1 KSKQQIPVTVNSS
14 TATLPFRPSSNFI
27 QKTSI
32 YVPHLILNI
41 RNYSTLLT
49 VSNSSNSPRYLPKG
63 TVIGIA
69 TYNNSDSYNITDN
82 KNSITPNTFNS
93 ASQQINKITTPP
105 PLPTT
110 QQTISNLLFHIA
122 DQTQRDLI
130 QSLLFKFQSTFD
142 TSKYSVAQ
150 TKLSHVIETYPH
162 TPPVSKCYPGNP
174 TIIAELKS
182 IINKL
187 LEAGLIRESQSPY
200 AAPALLVKKKDQTW
214 RLVIDY
220 KKLNAITIKD
230 NYPLP
235 NMEATL
241 QTLGAGY
248 HYFSKFDLKSG
259 FWQLPI
265 NEKDRFK
272 TAFITSF
279 GLFEWL
285 VLPQGL
291 RNSPPSFQRIMNN
304 VLGAYSEFF
313 LGYLDDI
320 IIFSKDFNQHLN
332 HIEQVLNTLKSH
344 NLILNPTKCEIAKQQ
359 IEYLGHVITPTT
371 ISPTPEKIKSI
382 ISLPEPRT
390 LAQANRFIGALSWYR
405 KFIPNFSS
413 IAASIHAVTNLTKHN
428 RHKFK
433 WVYEQSKSFNELKQL
448 LTSTPLFLN
457 FPDDTQSVLLSTDAS
472 KIGLGGIL
480 YQEINNV
487 RKVLYYHSELLSPSQ
502 TRYNPMELEALAIF
516 KCITRMRSFLLGRNI
531 IIYTDNCPLCHMMNK
546 KISNKRVEKI
556 SLLLQEF
563 NIQQI
568 IHVKGKYNC
577 LPDYLSRHPIASD
590 DELPDDYGLGFTKD
604 KSSSIQLLGVVVTR
618 SKAKLLS
625 HNIDST
631 SSSSQQQN
639 SLNSSSS
646 SSHDSNDLHNADDYF
661 DITKLKEHQQNDPQI
676 QKIINDLKQRPNMS
690 FEYQNDIL
698 YKLLSHLRGKINE
711 N

>member
-1 KSKQQIPVTVNSS
+1 CQ
-14 TATLPFRPSSNFI
+14 
-27 QKTSI
+27 
-32 YVPHLILNI
+32 
-41 RNYSTLLT
+41 LT
-49 VSNSSNSPRYLPKG
+49 K
-63 TVIGIA
+63 
-69 TYNNSDSYNITDN
+69 
-82 KNSITPNTFNS
+82 
-93 ASQQINKITTPP
+93 
-105 PLPTT
+105 
-110 QQTISNLLFHIA
+110 
-122 DQTQRDLI
+122 
-130 QSLLFKFQSTFD
+130 
-142 TSKYSVAQ
+142 
-150 TKLSHVIETYPH
+150 
-162 TPPVSKCYPGNP
+162 
-174 TIIAELKS
+174 
-182 IINKL
+182 
-187 LEAGLIRESQSPY
+187 
-200 AAPALLVKKKDQTW
+200 
-214 RLVIDY
+214 
-220 KKLNAITIKD
+220 
-230 NYPLP
+230 
-235 NMEATL
+235 
-241 QTLGAGY
+241 
-248 HYFSKFDLKSG
+248 
-259 FWQLPI
+259 
-265 NEKDRFK
+265 KDRFK
-272 TAFITSF
+272 TAFITPF

-304 VLGAYSEFF
+304 ILGAYSEFC
-313 LGYLDDI
+313 LVYLDDI

-332 HIEQVLNTLKSH
+332 HIEQILNALKSH

-382 ISLPEPRT
+382 TSLPEPRT
-390 LAQANRFIGALSWYR
+390 LAQANRFIEALSWYR

-413 IAASIHAVTNLTKHN
+413 IAAPIHAVTNLTKHN

-433 WVYEQSKSFNELKQL
+433 WGYEQSKSFNELKQL

-457 FPDDTQSVLLSTDAS
+457 FPVDTQPILLSTDAS

-480 YQEINNV
+480 YQEIKNV

-631 SSSSQQQN
+631 SSSS
-639 SLNSSSS
+639 
-646 SSHDSNDLHNADDYF
+646 
-661 DITKLKEHQQNDPQI
+661 
-676 QKIINDLKQRPNMS
+676 
-690 FEYQNDIL
+690 
-698 YKLLSHLRGKINE
+698 
-711 N
+711 

>member
-1 KSKQQIPVTVNSS
+1 MKILIDTGAQYSFINEKCLKLFNQFKYSAIGHQKFFMADVLTYFIVTGIIYLNITIGDVITSIPAFIVIPIYTETIPVDFPVKLSRSIKILPRSKQQIPVTVNIS

-32 YVPHLILNI
+32 YVPHSILNI

-49 VSNSSNSPRYLPKG
+49 VSNLSNSPRYLPKG

-82 KNSITPNTFNS
+82 KNSITPNTCNS
-93 ASQQINKITTPP
+93 ASQQINTITTPP

-142 TSKYSVAQ
+142 T
-150 TKLSHVIETYPH
+150 T
-162 TPPVSKCYPGNP
+162 
-174 TIIAELKS
+174 
-182 IINKL
+182 
-187 LEAGLIRESQSPY
+187 GLIRESQSPY

-248 HYFSKFDLKSG
+248 HYFSKLDLKFG

-272 TAFITSF
+272 TAFITPF

-304 VLGAYSEFF
+304 VLGAYSEFC
-313 LGYLDDI
+313 LVYLDDI

-332 HIEQVLNTLKSH
+332 HIEQVLNASKSH
-344 NLILNPTKCEIAKQQ
+344 NLILNPAKCEIAKQQ

-371 ISPTPEKIKSI
+371 IT
-382 ISLPEPRT
+382 
-390 LAQANRFIGALSWYR
+390 QANRFIGALSWYR

-413 IAASIHAVTNLTKHN
+413 IAAPIHAVTNLTKHN

-433 WVYEQSKSFNELKQL
+433 WGYEQSKSFNELKQL

-457 FPDDTQSVLLSTDAS
+457 FPDDTHPVLLSTDAS
-472 KIGLGGIL
+472 KIGFGGIL

-516 KCITRMRSFLLGRNI
+516 KCITRMRSFLLG
-531 IIYTDNCPLCHMMNK
+531 
-546 KISNKRVEKI
+546 
-556 SLLLQEF
+556 QF

-631 SSSSQQQN
+631 SSSS
-639 SLNSSSS
+639 
-646 SSHDSNDLHNADDYF
+646 
-661 DITKLKEHQQNDPQI
+661 
-676 QKIINDLKQRPNMS
+676 
-690 FEYQNDIL
+690 
-698 YKLLSHLRGKINE
+698 
-711 N
+711 